1 MNLYVSLQVALVFLS
16 TSLSTA
22 VVPISFELS
31 FKTFQLWSSLLGMY
45 SGVDKEPSGV
55 IVISPPI
62 SYDLSCCD
70 DDTLPPSLPIL
81 GVVCVC
87 SYPPSSIESSSRY
100 PIPALLYT
108 SITVLSLNF
117 HPVLN
122 NASTP
127 CSVPM
132 FPQIVCS
139 IIFRRR

>member
-16 TSLSTA
+16 TSLSPA

-45 SGVDKEPSGV
+45 SGVDREPSGV

-108 SITVLSLNF
+108 SITELSLNF